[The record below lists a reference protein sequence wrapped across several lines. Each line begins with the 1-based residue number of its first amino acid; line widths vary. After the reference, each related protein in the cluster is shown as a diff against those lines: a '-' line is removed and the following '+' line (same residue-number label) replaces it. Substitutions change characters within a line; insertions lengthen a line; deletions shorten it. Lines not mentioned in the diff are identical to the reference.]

1 MSNDVK
7 NFLAVR
13 NGTLTPE
20 EVEKQIYGHEVP
32 EDSYY
37 KARLEQSGR
46 ISFWT
51 KYAPPVQVLVSL
63 ADKKRLDI
71 ALEFRSLDSSFVGT
85 LEFRPASDSELL
97 GVESEPEFGKGS

>member
-7 NFLAVR
+7 NFLVVR

-20 EVEKQIYGHEVP
+20 EVEEQIYGHGVS

-51 KYAPPVQVLVSL
+51 KDAPPVQALVTI
-63 ADKKRLDI
+63 ADEKRLHI
-71 ALEFRSLDSSFVGT
+71 ALEFRSLDSSFVGS
-85 LEFRPASDSELL
+85 LEFRPTSDSEILE
-97 GVESEPEFGKGS
+97 VDREPEPGK

>member
-1 MSNDVK
+1 M
-7 NFLAVR
+7 
-13 NGTLTPE
+13 E
-20 EVEKQIYGHEVP
+20 QQIYGYELP

-51 KYAPPVQVLVSL
+51 KYAPPVQALVSL
-63 ADKKRLDI
+63 ADGKRLHI
-71 ALEFRSLDSSFVGT
+71 ALEFWSLDSNFVGS
-85 LEFRPASDSELL
+85 LEFRPASDSELT

>member
-13 NGTLTPE
+13 DGSLSAE
-20 EVEKQIYGHEVP
+20 ELEQQIYGHEVA

-37 KARLEQSGR
+37 KARLEESGR

-51 KYAPPVQVLVSL
+51 KYVPPVQALVTL
-63 ADKKRLDI
+63 ADRKRLHI
-71 ALEFRSLDSSFVGT
+71 ALEFRSLDSSFVGR
-85 LEFRPASDSELL
+85 LEFRPANDDEFLAATR
-97 GVESEPEFGKGS
+97 EPGKE

>member
-13 NGTLTPE
+13 NGTLTPVE
-20 EVEKQIYGHEVP
+20 LEKQVYGHEVP
-32 EDSYY
+32 EESYY

-51 KYAPPVQVLVSL
+51 KYAPPVQALVSL
-63 ADKKRLDI
+63 ADGKRLHI
-71 ALEFRSLDSSFVGT
+71 ALEL
-85 LEFRPASDSELL
+85 
-97 GVESEPEFGKGS
+97 